1 MNEDWVP
8 PEVVEAKSNPK
19 NVFEDTAVVQ
29 FEHRM
34 LAYSTLAIAA
44 GTAWKASTLKV
55 LPPIFRTA
63 ANWTF
68 YTSVAQA
75 TLGIV
80 ALTHAVPVS
89 LGVAHQAL
97 GVGTISAI
105 TFLMTVLRH

>member
-1 MNEDWVP
+1 MVSFGFGHWRLGAFVAGNDAGYAYNTWPKMNEDWVP

-55 LPPIFRTA
+55 LPPIFRVRKEFTDMIDVIVN
-63 ANWTF
+63 NW
-68 YTSVAQA
+68 
-75 TLGIV
+75 
-80 ALTHAVPVS
+80 
-89 LGVAHQAL
+89 
-97 GVGTISAI
+97 
-105 TFLMTVLRH
+105 